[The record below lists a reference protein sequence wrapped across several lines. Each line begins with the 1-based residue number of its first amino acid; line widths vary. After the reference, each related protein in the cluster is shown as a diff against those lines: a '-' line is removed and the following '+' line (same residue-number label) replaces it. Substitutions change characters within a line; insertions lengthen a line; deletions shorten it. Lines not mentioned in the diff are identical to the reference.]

1 MSRSRRDRGPAAS
14 RSGRA
19 ESSESGAKCPQCAIC
34 GHAGRGPRTRF
45 HLTHGISVWLCEAH
59 QRDAFKRRRSGRE
72 FAERLAAV
80 WAACGVLTVR
90 RRDALEA
97 HVRRIQTATT
107 DREQPGS
114 YSWPMLRR
122 EAERRFAAGE
132 PPAHV
137 ISELR
142 DTYRDGPA
150 MVPSI
155 RTMRRWFTQARWL
168 ASPSTNRRMPSRPPG
183 TRARSETPWRPL
195 VDLILTGVAYPST
208 TYPRHAPRGP

>member
-1 MSRSRRDRGPAAS
+1 MSRSRRQRGPAG
-14 RSGRA
+14 RSEHA
-19 ESSESGAKCPQCAIC
+19 ESPGTGAVCPQCAIC
-34 GHAGRGPRTRF
+34 GHAGRGPRALR
-45 HLTHGISVWLCEAH
+45 HLTHGISVWLCDAH
-59 QRDAFKRRRSGRE
+59 QSDAFMKRRSGRE
-72 FAERLAAV
+72 FVERLAAV
-80 WAACGVLTVR
+80 WAASEVLTIR
-90 RRDALEA
+90 RQAALEA
-97 HVRRIQTATT
+97 YLRRIRTSTA

-142 DTYRDGPA
+142 ENHRDGPA

-168 ASPSTNRRMPSRPPG
+168 ASPSTNRRKPSRPPG
-183 TRARSETPWRPL
+183 TPARTDSPWRPL
-195 VDLILTGVAYPST
+195 ADLILTGVAYPST